1 MASPPRDLLG
11 DLPTVAF
18 CEANVLVK
26 ALDPEAR
33 HDLLAVGEVQDYEA
47 GELIAADAGDE
58 RIYLVR
64 EGRTAVLLERDGK
77 AVEVAVLERG
87 AFFGEGRVLG
97 DPVAGAL
104 VARTEAT
111 VLAFPAPVLGALA
124 ERFPRVKKLLESIR
138 AARQKDAA
146 QKLGA
151 GG

>member
-11 DLPTVAF
+11 DLSTVAF
-18 CEANVLVK
+18 VEANVLLK
-26 ALDPEAR
+26 ALDAEAR

-47 GELIAADAGDE
+47 GELIAADSGDE
-58 RIYLVR
+58 KIYLVR

-97 DPVAGAL
+97 DPVLGAL

-111 VLAFPAPVLGALA
+111 VLAFPAPVLAALA
-124 ERFPRVKKLLESIR
+124 EGAPRVKRLLESIR

-146 QKLGA
+146 HKLGEA
-151 GG
+151 G